1 MRAAKMSERRRS
13 AVALSSRAHAF
24 SVEALIGSNKK
35 RKLRDW
41 EEKGLDLSMEA
52 LSPAGPLGDTDDPA
66 THGLEPHP
74 GECVGSDNG
83 RRVENEPNGNPACG
97 GRPCPMTP
105 GLAPTL
111 RRGFL
116 FLGINALS
124 LPKFAGTNLGGWPEP
139 CILIANFKQA
149 YLRSSPSLV
158 AESKQQFE
166 APTLKGCGS
175 LGLEEPSQRHWRK
188 SPGDLRLAYESSR
201 ALAGEAYSA
210 VTEMPRFS
218 HLVFL
223 QPSFRWWNITFFLP
237 RWRHIGHCI
246 LRLQSLYSA
255 YISVFGWVDVS
266 INLSWVYPHYTCV
279 ICT

>member
-74 GECVGSDNG
+74 GECVRSDKR
-83 RRVENEPNGNPACG
+83 RRVEKEYQMICPRVERGPAGCL
-97 GRPCPMTP
+97 PASLQC
-105 GLAPTL
+105 
-111 RRGFL
+111 GFL
-116 FLGINALS
+116 FLGINNLS

-149 YLRSSPSLV
+149 SSHSFPSLV
-158 AESKQQFE
+158 AESKQHFE
-166 APTLKGCGS
+166 APTLKGQGS
-175 LGLEEPSQRHWRK
+175 LGSEERSQRHWRK
-188 SPGDLRLAYESSR
+188 RPVDLRLASESS
-201 ALAGEAYSA
+201 
-210 VTEMPRFS
+210 
-218 HLVFL
+218 
-223 QPSFRWWNITFFLP
+223 
-237 RWRHIGHCI
+237 
-246 LRLQSLYSA
+246 
-255 YISVFGWVDVS
+255 
-266 INLSWVYPHYTCV
+266 
-279 ICT
+279 